1 MSDIFVD
8 NIKHQSSQGSGTITL
23 GASGETITTA
33 SGAKFSGI
41 TGQNYPAFEACL
53 SATQNVSDAVFA
65 KAQIDTEVFDT
76 DNCYDNSTNYR
87 FTPTVAGKYFVYGRL
102 MTRAGATSLSNGI
115 VEIRK
120 NGSVYLRQQGDFNSN
135 YIDNLCIEVTAVVDM
150 NGSSDYVE
158 LWGRTDTTGGTSE
171 FYGASGSTYK
181 FTGFGAY
188 RIGS

>member
-1 MSDIFVD
+1 M
-8 NIKHQSSQGSGTITL
+8 GTIKATNIEPIADNGTVTL
-23 GASGETITTA
+23 GSSGDQFTLAT
-33 SGAKFSGI
+33 GAKSSFL
-41 TGQNYPAFEACL
+41 YPAFEACL
-53 SATQNVSDAVFA
+53 SATQNVSDAVFT

-171 FYGASGSTYK
+171 FYGASGLTYK